1 MMLKT
6 VFKLLYRWDYP
17 VEAARA
23 GESGKGFAVV
33 AEEVRKLAEET
44 KNASTDISATIHSI
58 QDGITH
64 SVESMKDSQQAAH
77 TGIEKVKQ
85 TGQSFTSIHQSIH
98 DVTANIQ
105 LTKDDI
111 QAVEEHTK
119 QMRDIVKQVHDY
131 SVNTSENLNNSSA
144 LTEEQSSITAEIA
157 KASEDLAVIA

>member
-1 MMLKT
+1 M
-6 VFKLLYRWDYP
+6 
-17 VEAARA
+17 EAARA
-23 GESGKGFAVV
+23 GESEKGFAVV

-105 LTKDDI
+105 LIKDDI

-119 QMRDIVKQVHDY
+119 QMHDY
-131 SVNTSENLNNSSA
+131 SVNTSENVNNSSA
-144 LTEEQSSITAEIA
+144 LTEEQSPITAEIA